1 MNKFLLILIG
11 TAVVAAGQDPQR
23 SDGPQFTPAGKL
35 LRPTNYREWIWLSSG
50 LGMSYGPL
58 AQNRQDQD
66 PPFDNVFVNPTAYR
80 AFLETGK
87 WPDKTVLVLEV
98 RSSVGKGSI
107 NQGGH
112 FQGELRGIEVE
123 VKDQTRFAGRW
134 TFFGFDGGAESA
146 AAIPASASCY
156 TCHAQNAAVDNTFVQ
171 FYPTL
176 LEVAKR
182 KGTLKV
188 TEASR

>member
-1 MNKFLLILIG
+1 M
-11 TAVVAAGQDPQR
+11 
-23 SDGPQFTPAGKL
+23 
-35 LRPTNYREWIWLSSG
+35 
-50 LGMSYGPL
+50 
-58 AQNRQDQD
+58 
-66 PPFDNVFVNPTAYR
+66 
-80 AFLETGK
+80 
-87 WPDKTVLVLEV
+87 LEV

-112 FQGELRGIEVE
+112 FQGELRGDRGRGE
-123 VKDQTRFAGRW
+123 RPNASSRGRW

-146 AAIPASASCY
+146 TAIPASASCY

-176 LEVAKR
+176 LEVAKQ